1 MNAPILEDLWQDL
14 AALYEL
20 AADVDFEVR
29 YAPGIDE
36 RVRGR
41 AESLARSIRDAAECL
56 AELVPVLPA
65 PRVAGPKVR
74 PAPVA
79 ATLYARRVG

>member
-1 MNAPILEDLWQDL
+1 MNAPILEDLWKYL
-14 AALYEL
+14 VCLYEL
-20 AADVDFEVR
+20 ASDVDFEVR

>member
-1 MNAPILEDLWQDL
+1 MNAPILEDLWKDL
-14 AALYEL
+14 SALYEL

-41 AESLARSIRDAAECL
+41 AESLA
-56 AELVPVLPA
+56 
-65 PRVAGPKVR
+65 
-74 PAPVA
+74 PVA